1 MAGVQRAGQIAAEGK
16 EREQRTRKEQ
26 MRIIIN
32 MDSWEAG
39 IDADA
44 VPRVGDFVT
53 VEGRPGR
60 HEVVE
65 VVYHYAIKKGSKHT
79 VEVTVKPAKRRAKTK
94 AAKG

>member
-1 MAGVQRAGQIAAEGK
+1 MAGFKVITE
-16 EREQRTRKEQ
+16 
-26 MRIIIN
+26 
-32 MDSWEAG
+32 
-39 IDADA
+39 
-44 VPRVGDFVT
+44 

-65 VVYHYAIKKGSKHT
+65 VVCHYAIKKGRKHT